1 MRSLPHLRIH
11 YAMLSPERR
20 KAMSSLQRQPPPGS
34 QREPPPTILI
44 VEDSLD
50 SRQALQTLLAGQ
62 GYMLAFAENG
72 PDGLAQAI
80 DLIPDLIL
88 LDVML
93 PGMDGLEVCRR
104 LRANPLLAEVP
115 IIIITALD
123 DRDTRLQ
130 GIMAG
135 ADDFISKRFDGTE
148 LRARVRTITRLNRYR
163 RLVRERAKFERLVEL
178 MPSGLLLADAGGTI
192 SLVNSAMMRMLDAA
206 RREDVLGQSLL
217 QLIDPDQ
224 RDICAAELGRAVAD
238 TAAASQFETV
248 FLHATGGAFPA
259 EIDIGHF
266 LWNDQPLAYVVV
278 RDITSRRRLEGQ
290 LLQSQK
296 MESIGRLAGGVAHD
310 FNNLLTAIIG
320 YAELALES
328 LPASAQER
336 ADLQEIHHAANS
348 AAQLTGQLL
357 AFARQQRIE
366 PRIFSP
372 NELLIGLDKLLGRLI
387 GEDIELVTLAAPD
400 LGLIRADAG
409 QIEQLLVNL
418 AVNARDAMPEGGKL
432 TIETANVWLDAAYAR
447 SHVGVEP
454 GAYVSLV
461 VSDTGLGMDESI
473 KRYAFEPFFTTKEPG
488 RGTGLGLATCY
499 GIVKQHGGTI
509 ELYSEPGR
517 GTAIKIYL
525 PRVEGSA
532 DSLPPPDVATAALP
546 RGTETVLLVE
556 DESGVR
562 TLVARVL
569 GSLGYTVLE
578 ASDGD
583 EALRFVK
590 TYSGHAIDLL
600 LTDVVMPRLGGRS
613 LATYMAACFPG
624 IKVLFTSGYAEQG
637 IVHHGQLD
645 QSAAFLA
652 KPFSATA
659 LARKVRAVLDS

>member
-1 MRSLPHLRIH
+1 VFRKGQSMASFQPAPPLG
-11 YAMLSPERR
+11 SP
-20 KAMSSLQRQPPPGS
+20 
-34 QREPPPTILI
+34 REPPPTVLI
-44 VEDSLD
+44 VDDSLD
-50 SRQALQTLLAGQ
+50 SRQAFQTLLAGQ
-62 GYMLAFAENG
+62 GYTLAFAENG

-80 DLIPDLIL
+80 ELIPDLIL

-115 IIIITALD
+115 IIMVTALD

-178 MPSGLLLADAGGTI
+178 MPNGLLLTDAAGTI
-192 SLVNSAMMRMLDAA
+192 SLVNSAMLKLLGID
-206 RREDVLGQSLL
+206 RREDVLGQSML
-217 QLIDPDQ
+217 QMLDPAQ
-224 RDICAAELGRAVAD
+224 RAMFAAELERAVVD
-238 TAAASQFETV
+238 TAAASQFETI
-248 FLHATGGAFPA
+248 FLHAESAFPA

-266 LWNDQPLAYVVV
+266 LWNDEPLAYVVV
-278 RDITSRRRLEGQ
+278 RDITTRRRLEAQ

-310 FNNLLTAIIG
+310 FNNLLTAILG
-320 YAELALES
+320 YAELVFDALPDS
-328 LPASAQER
+328 TQER
-336 ADLQEIHHAANS
+336 ADVQEIHHAATS
-348 AAQLTGQLL
+348 AAQLTRQLL
-357 AFARQQRIE
+357 AFARQQPIE
-366 PRIFSP
+366 PRSFNP

-387 GEDIELVTLAAPD
+387 GEDIELVTLATPD

-418 AVNARDAMPEGGKL
+418 AVNARDAMPGGGKL
-432 TIETANVWLDAAYAR
+432 TIEMSNVWLDQAYAR
-447 SHVGVEP
+447 AHVGVEP
-454 GAYVSLV
+454 GAYVLLV
-461 VSDTGLGMDESI
+461 VSDSGVGMDESI

-499 GIVKQHGGTI
+499 GIVKQHGGLI

-525 PRVEGSA
+525 PRVEGGA
-532 DSLPPPDVATAALP
+532 DPLPQPDIAEAALP
-546 RGTETVLLVE
+546 HGTETVLLVE
-556 DESGVR
+556 DEPGVR
-562 TLVARVL
+562 ALVARVL
-569 GSLGYTVLE
+569 GNLGYTVLE
-578 ASDGD
+578 ASEGD

-590 TYSGHAIDLL
+590 AYSGQAINLL

-613 LATYMAACFPG
+613 LAAYMAACFPG
-624 IKVLFTSGYAEQG
+624 IKVLFTSGYAEHG

-652 KPFSATA
+652 KPFSAAA
-659 LARKVRAVLDS
+659 LAHKVRAVLDS

>member
-1 MRSLPHLRIH
+1 VFRKGELMASIQPAPPLGSL
-11 YAMLSPERR
+11 
-20 KAMSSLQRQPPPGS
+20 
-34 QREPPPTILI
+34 REPPPTVLI

-50 SRQALQTLLAGQ
+50 GRQAFQTLLAGQ
-62 GYMLAFAENG
+62 GYTLAFAENG
-72 PDGLAQAI
+72 PDGFAQAI
-80 DLIPDLIL
+80 ALVPDLIL
-88 LDVML
+88 LDIML

-115 IIIITALD
+115 IIIVTALD

-178 MPSGLLLADAGGTI
+178 MPNGLLLADAAGAI
-192 SLVNSAMMRMLDAA
+192 SLVNSAMLKLLGIAV
-206 RREDVLGQSLL
+206 REDVLGLNLL
-217 QLIDPDQ
+217 HLLAPDQ
-224 RDICAAELGRAVAD
+224 RAVCAAELERAVGD
-238 TAAASQFETV
+238 PAAAAQFETV
-248 FLHATGGAFPA
+248 FLHASGSAFPA

-266 LWNDQPLAYVVV
+266 LWNDEPLAYVVV
-278 RDITSRRRLEGQ
+278 RDITNRRRMEQQ

-310 FNNLLTAIIG
+310 FNNLLTAITG
-320 YAELALES
+320 YAELVLDAL
-328 LPASAQER
+328 PDGTQAR
-336 ADLQEIHHAANS
+336 ADIQEIHHAANS
-348 AAQLTGQLL
+348 AAQLTRQLL
-357 AFARQQRIE
+357 AFARQQPIQ
-366 PRIFSP
+366 PRIFCP
-372 NELLIGLDKLLGRLI
+372 NELLVGLDKLLGRLI
-387 GEDIELVTLAAPD
+387 GEDIELEMQAAPD

-409 QIEQLLVNL
+409 QIEQMVVNL

-432 TIETANVWLDAAYAR
+432 TIEMANIWLDQDYAR
-447 SHVGVEP
+447 AHVGVEP

-461 VSDTGLGMDESI
+461 VSDTGIGMDETI
-473 KRYAFEPFFTTKEPG
+473 MRYAFEPFFTTKGPG
-488 RGTGLGLATCY
+488 HGTGLGLATCY

-532 DSLPPPDVATAALP
+532 ETLSEPEVGDAALP
-546 RGTETVLLVE
+546 GGTETVLLVE
-556 DESGVR
+556 DEPGVR
-562 TLVARVL
+562 ALVSRVL
-569 GSLGYTVLE
+569 GKLGYTVLE
-578 ASDGD
+578 ASEGD
-583 EALRFVK
+583 EALRFARG
-590 TYSGHAIDLL
+590 YAGPAINLL

-613 LATYMAACFPG
+613 VAAYLRTCFPG
-624 IKVLFTSGYAEQG
+624 IKVLFTSGYAEHG

-645 QSAAFLA
+645 QGAAFLA
-652 KPFSATA
+652 KPFSAAA